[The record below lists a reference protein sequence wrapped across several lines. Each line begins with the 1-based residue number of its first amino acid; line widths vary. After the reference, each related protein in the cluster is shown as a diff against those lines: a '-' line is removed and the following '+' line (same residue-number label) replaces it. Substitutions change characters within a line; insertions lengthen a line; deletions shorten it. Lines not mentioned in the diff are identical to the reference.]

1 MKYYV
6 NSKNKFGK
14 TFEAPNDVVA
24 VAFGEGY
31 GYAKGWEW
39 FRVYCRDTGKIVV
52 CWLDVREPK
61 KYKML
66 DKDFIDWQK
75 ELFNAEV

>member
-6 NSKNKFGK
+6 NEGNKFGK
-14 TFEAPNDVVA
+14 TFEANNDVFA
-24 VAFGEGY
+24 VGYAEGFA
-31 GYAKGWEW
+31 YAKGWKS

-61 KYKML
+61 KYKIL
-66 DKDFIDWQK
+66 DQDFIDWQK